1 MSKGQGSQDVFTEV
15 DVHIQNTVKYN
26 LSQLYPRAIII
37 GEEDAV
43 EDQVSAERPYIM
55 PDELN

>member
-1 MSKGQGSQDVFTEV
+1 M

-37 GEEDAV
+37 GEEDEV
-43 EDQVSAERPYIM
+43 EDTITGERPYIM